1 MSELEY
7 EFTSFDDVQRA
18 GKIIPL
24 SAVQRILQQTEPVS
38 EHLVNT
44 DGTSKVKSLFPDGW
58 NHGLK
63 DLDDNNVT
71 TAKLTFDGASYS
83 MTKRAALSLMSLIG
97 ISDRYAL
104 KVPGSLIEPHVDY
117 WFQNLGVGK
126 TDQIKVLTKDSYVVG
141 FMNPSS
147 DIISN
152 LEILDY
158 IRKYFKGK
166 TDGSDIFFTPDIKH
180 TYVETDFRI
189 VLPKV
194 QFTVETERGGNK
206 VVDRWHYGVHV
217 TNSLLAS
224 QSNPLT
230 ITGYMMEQSSLASIL
245 PEHSQIAGFT
255 RQTNLDKDDLRG
267 WVRSSLDQISAV
279 LPVEG
284 EAVMDMVKH
293 DLGDNIGDTI
303 SDIFRSMKIHR
314 KIQEASID
322 ILTDG
327 GDMTAYGVMYS
338 LAKAT
343 VGQFDKMSNK
353 TVNHIQ
359 KVAGAL
365 PNRSEDLCASCGRLH
380 MVH

>member
-1 MSELEY
+1 MSDEH
-7 EFTSFDDVQRA
+7 FTSFDDVRRA
-18 GKIIPL
+18 GKIISL
-24 SAVQRILQQTEPVS
+24 SDVQRILQQTEPVV

-44 DGTSKVKSLFPDGW
+44 DGTSDVKSHFPDGW
-58 NHGLK
+58 NYGIK
-63 DLDDNNVT
+63 ELDDNNIT
-71 TAKLTFDGASYS
+71 TAKLSFGGNTFS

-97 ISDRYAL
+97 VSDRYAM

-117 WFQNLGVGK
+117 WFQNLGVGVH
-126 TDQIKVLTKDSYVVG
+126 DQIKILTKDNYVVG
-141 FMNPSS
+141 FMNPSA

-152 LEILDY
+152 LEVLDY
-158 IRKYFKGK
+158 IRKYYKGK

-180 TYVETDFRI
+180 NYTETDFRI
-189 VLPKV
+189 VLPKI
-194 QFTVETERGGNK
+194 QFTVETERGGTK
-206 VVDRWHYGVHV
+206 VVDKWHYGVHV
-217 TNSLLAS
+217 TNSLVAS
-224 QSNPLT
+224 ASNPLT
-230 ITGYMMEQSSLASIL
+230 ITGFMMEQRSLASIL
-245 PEHSQIAGFT
+245 PEHSQLAGFS
-255 RQTNLDKDDLRG
+255 RQTHLDKDDLRG
-267 WVRSSLDQISAV
+267 WIRSTLDQIDAV

-284 EAVMDMVKH
+284 EAVVDMVKH
-293 DLGDNIGDTI
+293 DLGDSIGDTI

-314 KIQEASID
+314 KVQEESIN

-353 TVNHIQ
+353 TVNHVQ

-365 PNRSEDLCASCGRLH
+365 PNRTDDLCSSCGRLH